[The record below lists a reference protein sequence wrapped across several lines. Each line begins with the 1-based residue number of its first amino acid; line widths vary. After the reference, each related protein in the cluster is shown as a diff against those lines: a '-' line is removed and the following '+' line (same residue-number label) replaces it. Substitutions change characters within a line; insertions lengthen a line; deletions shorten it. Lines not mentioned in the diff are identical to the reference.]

1 MPGAGSEVGMA
12 VSSDLRRAGE
22 VFSSE
27 GYEGLGSLFV
37 MGCSLFT
44 FPAFSAACLMV
55 LLLFYTPKGG

>member
-44 FPAFSAACLMV
+44 FLHFQLHV
-55 LLLFYTPKGG
+55 